1 MTTAD
6 VKYRVIRL
14 PDMLRTAIRA
24 TRDANKWTNGDGV
37 LVASDFS
44 ELVSSAE

>member
-1 MTTAD
+1 MGLD
-6 VKYRVIRL
+6 V
-14 PDMLRTAIRA
+14 AFG
-24 TRDANKWTNGDGV
+24 NGV

>member
-1 MTTAD
+1 
-6 VKYRVIRL
+6 VEEIEPERVREQIR
-14 PDMLRTAIRA
+14 MIG
-24 TRDANKWTNGDGV
+24 NGV